1 MSVISHKDEGVLKSA
16 EVAMQKCESLKHVM
30 ILRGQ
35 REGFHSY
42 EQEMPLQSP
51 VWDKPTGDAYPH
63 NHHLLLLYFTSGTT
77 GMPKICLLYTARC
90 V

>member
-1 MSVISHKDEGVLKSA
+1 MMVISHKDEGVLRSA

-42 EQEMPLQSP
+42 EQEMPLQ
-51 VWDKPTGDAYPH
+51 KPRCGQAH
-63 NHHLLLLYFTSGTT
+63 G
-77 GMPKICLLYTARC
+77 GCLSAQP
-90 V
+90 